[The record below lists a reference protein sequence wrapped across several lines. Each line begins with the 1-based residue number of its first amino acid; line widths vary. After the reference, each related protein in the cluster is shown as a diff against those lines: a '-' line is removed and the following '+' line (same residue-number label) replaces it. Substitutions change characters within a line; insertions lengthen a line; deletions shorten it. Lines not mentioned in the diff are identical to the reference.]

1 MLSVVLPRRRALAAL
16 GGALATPMIASG
28 IARAQ
33 ADWPSKSVRYIN
45 LFPAGATTDVL
56 SRIVCQELSELT
68 GQQFI
73 VENKGG
79 SGGNVGADAIAKSA
93 PDGYT
98 VGLYSIASHA
108 ISPTLYARLP
118 FDAEKDFT
126 PISMLW
132 SVPNIFVTKLSLPVN
147 TVPELVALVKAS
159 PGKYFFGSGGSGT
172 SPHLCG
178 EMLKQRAGLDM
189 QHVPYRGGAPA
200 MQDMLSGQLD
210 MMYDN
215 ISTPLAQYKAGKVK
229 ALAVTSP
236 ERHPAAP
243 ELPAMSEFYPGFN
256 ITSWGGLCG
265 PAGLPPAMVEKAAA
279 LTKKALAQREPEED
293 VRPAGGDDAVDE
305 PGRYRRVPAQAGTG
319 PGAHHQGRRAQ
330 GGLIARRAINP
341 SAERQRGASCV
352 PAPMTARPPRD
363 AGGRRHMPNWLTN
376 LVLR

>member
-1 MLSVVLPRRRALAAL
+1 MKKFVLPRRRALALA
-16 GGALATPMIASG
+16 GGALAAPMIASG
-28 IARAQ
+28 VARADT
-33 ADWPSKSVRYIN
+33 DWPNRPVKYIN
-45 LFPAGATTDVL
+45 SFPAGGPTDVL
-56 SRIVCQELSELT
+56 SRIACQKLTELT

-73 VENKGG
+73 VDNRGG
-79 SGGNVGADAIAKSA
+79 SGGNVGADAIAKST

-132 SVPNIFVTKLSLPVN
+132 AVPNILVTKLALPPS
-147 TVPELVALVKAS
+147 TLPELVALVKAD

-178 EMLKQRAGLDM
+178 EMLKQRAGLEM

-215 ISTPLAQYKAGKVK
+215 ISTPLVQYKAGKVK
-229 ALAVTSP
+229 ALAVTSL

-243 ELPAMSEFYPGFN
+243 ELPTMSEFYPGFN

-279 LTKKALAQREPEED
+279 LTKKALESGNLKKTFAQQAATTNWMS
-293 VRPAGGDDAVDE
+293 PADTAQFRRKQEQDLAPIIKASGAKVD
-305 PGRYRRVPAQAGTG
+305 
-319 PGAHHQGRRAQ
+319 
-330 GGLIARRAINP
+330 
-341 SAERQRGASCV
+341 
-352 PAPMTARPPRD
+352 
-363 AGGRRHMPNWLTN
+363 
-376 LVLR
+376 